1 MFIKTNR
8 STKANKKIPILLVR
22 RLKMEAY
29 FMGIDTGTQG
39 VRIGISDTGG
49 KLIFEQEQKW
59 ETEFPKVGWAEQNP
73 LNWWEAVN
81 GIFEKIAHTVESEIR
96 QNIRAC
102 CVCATS
108 TTAIAVNENGYP
120 LMNAMMWMDARSRK
134 EMKEINDTG
143 HPVLNYCGK
152 ETSFEWM
159 IPKAL
164 WIKKNRTD
172 VYNACYKIVD
182 QLDWMNY
189 QLCGE
194 WSSSICNTTCKWNY
208 VSSMGGYQRDFFE
221 QIGFEDYEEKLI
233 MRVDKIGDVVG
244 TILPQISEKYG
255 FFREMKIVQ
264 GGIDAHIA
272 MFGLDVLKPGKLGVI
287 MGTSFV
293 HLCLSDQ
300 NPDMKGIWGPY
311 DGAVLDDMWLLEGG
325 QISASGL
332 VNWFRHN
339 FHIPEKD
346 GNPYGH
352 LLEIPDEIPIGADG
366 VTVLD
371 FFQGNRTPYK
381 DAMAKGVIFGLN
393 IKHTWKH
400 IYRAVLESVSYGTQN
415 IIRNFEEQGY
425 PVASITACGGV
436 TKDRRWLQMIS
447 DVTGKP
453 IIVNENIQAGV
464 LGCCVVAASKGRFYN
479 DFQSAAEHMVKPKFI
494 VEPDMKNHEEYQPYF
509 HKYLELYESLK
520 DLMHQ

>member
-1 MFIKTNR
+1 
-8 STKANKKIPILLVR
+8 
-22 RLKMEAY
+22 MEAY

-39 VRIGISDTGG
+39 VRIGISDTRG
-49 KLIFEQEQKW
+49 KLIFEKEQKW

-134 EMKEINDTG
+134 EMQEINDTG
-143 HPVLNYCGK
+143 HPVLDYCGK

-164 WIKKNRTD
+164 WIKRHRKDIYD
-172 VYNACYKIVD
+172 VCYRIVD

-189 QLCGE
+189 QLCGK

-221 QIGFEDYEEKLI
+221 QIGFEDYEEKLT
-233 MRVDKIGDVVG
+233 MRVDKIGDPVG
-244 TILPQISEKYG
+244 TIRPELSEKYG
-255 FFREMKIVQ
+255 FSREMQIVQ
-264 GGIDAHIA
+264 GGIDAHMA

-293 HLCLSDQ
+293 HLCLSDEK
-300 NPDMKGIWGPY
+300 PDMKGIWEPY
-311 DGAVLDDMWLLEGG
+311 DGAVLDNMWLLEGG

-346 GNPYGH
+346 GNPYGN
-352 LLEIPDEIPIGADG
+352 LLGIPDEIPIGADG

>member
-1 MFIKTNR
+1 
-8 STKANKKIPILLVR
+8 
-22 RLKMEAY
+22 MEAY

-39 VRIGISDTGG
+39 VRIGISDTRG
-49 KLIFEQEQKW
+49 KLIFEKEQKW

-81 GIFEKIAHTVESEIR
+81 GIFEQIAHTLDSEIR
-96 QNIRAC
+96 QNVKAC

-108 TTAIAVNENGYP
+108 TTAIPVDQEGRP

-134 EMKEINDTG
+134 EMQEINDTG
-143 HPVLNYCGK
+143 HPVLDYCGK

-164 WIKKNRTD
+164 WIKRHRKDIYD
-172 VYNACYKIVD
+172 VCYRIVD

-189 QLCGE
+189 QLCGK

-221 QIGFEDYEEKLI
+221 QIGFEDYEEKLT
-233 MRVDKIGDVVG
+233 MRVDKIGDPVG
-244 TILPQISEKYG
+244 TIRPELSEKYG
-255 FFREMKIVQ
+255 FSREMQIVQ
-264 GGIDAHIA
+264 GGIDAHMA

-293 HLCLSDQ
+293 HLCLSDEK
-300 NPDMKGIWGPY
+300 PDMKGIWGPY
-311 DGAVLDDMWLLEGG
+311 DGAVLDNMWLLEGG

-346 GNPYGH
+346 GNPYGN
-352 LLEIPDEIPIGADG
+352 LLGIPDEIPIGADG

>member
-1 MFIKTNR
+1 
-8 STKANKKIPILLVR
+8 
-22 RLKMEAY
+22 MEAY

-39 VRIGISDTGG
+39 VRIGISDTRG
-49 KLIFEQEQKW
+49 KLIFEKEQKW

-81 GIFEKIAHTVESEIR
+81 GIFEQIAHTLDSEIR
-96 QNIRAC
+96 QNIKAC

-108 TTAIAVNENGYP
+108 TTAIPVDQEGRP

-134 EMKEINDTG
+134 EMQEINDTG
-143 HPVLNYCGK
+143 HPVLDYCGK

-164 WIKKNRTD
+164 WIKRHRKDIYD
-172 VYNACYKIVD
+172 VCYRIVD

-221 QIGFEDYEEKLI
+221 QIGFEDYEEKLT
-233 MRVDKIGDVVG
+233 MRVDKIGDPVG
-244 TILPQISEKYG
+244 TIRPELSEKYG
-255 FFREMKIVQ
+255 FSREMQIVQ
-264 GGIDAHIA
+264 GGIDAHMA

-293 HLCLSDQ
+293 HLCLS
-300 NPDMKGIWGPY
+300 
-311 DGAVLDDMWLLEGG
+311 
-325 QISASGL
+325 ASGL

-346 GNPYGH
+346 GNPYGN
-352 LLEIPDEIPIGADG
+352 LLGIPDEIPIGADG

-425 PVASITACGGV
+425 PVESITACGGV

-464 LGCCVVAASKGRFYN
+464 LGCCVVAASKGRFYD
-479 DFQSAAEHMVKPKFI
+479 DFQSAAAHMIKPKFI
-494 VEPDMKNHEEYQPYF
+494 VEPDMQNHEEYQPYF

-520 DLMHQ
+520 NLMHQ

>member
-1 MFIKTNR
+1 
-8 STKANKKIPILLVR
+8 
-22 RLKMEAY
+22 MEAY

-39 VRIGISDTGG
+39 VRIGISDTRG
-49 KLIFEQEQKW
+49 KLIFEKEQKW

-81 GIFEKIAHTVESEIR
+81 GIFEQIAHTLDSEIR

-108 TTAIAVNENGYP
+108 TTAIPVDQEGRP

-164 WIKKNRTD
+164 WIKRNRTD

-264 GGIDAHIA
+264 GGIDAHMA

-311 DGAVLDDMWLLEGG
+311 DGAVLDNMWLLEGG

-346 GNPYGH
+346 GNPYGN
-352 LLEIPDEIPIGADG
+352 LLEIPDEIPIGAGG

-425 PVASITACGGV
+425 PVDSITACGGV

-520 DLMHQ
+520 DLMHR

>member
-1 MFIKTNR
+1 
-8 STKANKKIPILLVR
+8 
-22 RLKMEAY
+22 MEAY

-39 VRIGISDTGG
+39 VRIGISDTRG
-49 KLIFEQEQKW
+49 KLIFEKEQKW

-81 GIFEKIAHTVESEIR
+81 GIFEQIAHTLDSEIR

-108 TTAIAVNENGYP
+108 TTAIPVDQEGRP

-134 EMKEINDTG
+134 EMQEINDTG
-143 HPVLNYCGK
+143 HPVLDYCGK

-164 WIKKNRTD
+164 WIKRHRKDIYD
-172 VYNACYKIVD
+172 VCYRIVD

-221 QIGFEDYEEKLI
+221 QIGFEDYEEKLT
-233 MRVDKIGDVVG
+233 MRVDKIGDPVG
-244 TILPQISEKYG
+244 TIRPELSEKYG
-255 FFREMKIVQ
+255 FSREMQIVQ
-264 GGIDAHIA
+264 GGIDAHMA

-293 HLCLSDQ
+293 HLCLSDEK
-300 NPDMKGIWGPY
+300 PDMKGIWGPY
-311 DGAVLDDMWLLEGG
+311 DGTVLDNMWLLEGG

-346 GNPYGH
+346 GNPYGN
-352 LLEIPDEIPIGADG
+352 LLGIPDEIPIGADG

-425 PVASITACGGV
+425 PVESITACGGV

-464 LGCCVVAASKGRFYN
+464 LGCCVVAASKGRFYD
-479 DFQSAAEHMVKPKFI
+479 DFQSAAAHMIKPKFI
-494 VEPDMKNHEEYQPYF
+494 VGPDMQNHEEYQPYF

-520 DLMHQ
+520 NLMHQ

>member
-1 MFIKTNR
+1 
-8 STKANKKIPILLVR
+8 
-22 RLKMEAY
+22 MEAY

-39 VRIGISDTGG
+39 VRIGISDTRG
-49 KLIFEQEQKW
+49 KLIFEKEQKW

-81 GIFEKIAHTVESEIR
+81 GIFEQIAHTLDSEIR
-96 QNIRAC
+96 QNIKAC

-108 TTAIAVNENGYP
+108 TTAIPVDQEGRP

-134 EMKEINDTG
+134 EMQEINDTG
-143 HPVLNYCGK
+143 HPVLDYCGK

-164 WIKKNRTD
+164 WIKRHRKDIYD
-172 VYNACYKIVD
+172 VCYRIVD

-189 QLCGE
+189 QLCGK

-221 QIGFEDYEEKLI
+221 QIGFEDYEEKLT
-233 MRVDKIGDVVG
+233 MRVDKIGDPVG
-244 TILPQISEKYG
+244 TIRPELSEKYG
-255 FFREMKIVQ
+255 FSREMQIVQ
-264 GGIDAHIA
+264 GGIDAHMA

-293 HLCLSDQ
+293 HLCLSDEK
-300 NPDMKGIWGPY
+300 PDMKGIWGPY
-311 DGAVLDDMWLLEGG
+311 DGAVLDNMWLLEGG

-346 GNPYGH
+346 GNPYGN
-352 LLEIPDEIPIGADG
+352 LLGIPDEIPIGADG

-479 DFQSAAEHMVKPKFI
+479 EFQSAAEHMVKPKFI

-520 DLMHQ
+520 DLMQQ

>member
-1 MFIKTNR
+1 
-8 STKANKKIPILLVR
+8 
-22 RLKMEAY
+22 MEAY

-39 VRIGISDTGG
+39 VRIGISDTRG
-49 KLIFEQEQKW
+49 KLIFEKEQKW

-81 GIFEKIAHTVESEIR
+81 GIFEQIAHTLDSEIR
-96 QNIRAC
+96 QNIKAC

-108 TTAIAVNENGYP
+108 TTAIPVDQEGRP

-134 EMKEINDTG
+134 EMQEINDTG
-143 HPVLNYCGK
+143 HPVLYYCGK

-164 WIKKNRTD
+164 WIKRHRKDIYD
-172 VYNACYKIVD
+172 VCYRIVD

-189 QLCGE
+189 QLCGK

-221 QIGFEDYEEKLI
+221 QIGFEDYEEKLT
-233 MRVDKIGDVVG
+233 MRVDKIGDPVG
-244 TILPQISEKYG
+244 TIRPELSEKYG
-255 FFREMKIVQ
+255 FSREMQIVQ
-264 GGIDAHIA
+264 GGIDAHMA

-293 HLCLSDQ
+293 HLCLSDEK
-300 NPDMKGIWGPY
+300 PDMKGIWGPY
-311 DGAVLDDMWLLEGG
+311 DGAVLDNMWLLEGG

-346 GNPYGH
+346 GNPYGN
-352 LLEIPDEIPIGADG
+352 LLGIPDEIPIGADG

>member
-1 MFIKTNR
+1 
-8 STKANKKIPILLVR
+8 
-22 RLKMEAY
+22 MEAY

-39 VRIGISDTGG
+39 VRIGISDTRG
-49 KLIFEQEQKW
+49 KLIFEKEQKW

-81 GIFEKIAHTVESEIR
+81 GIFEQIAHTLDSEIR
-96 QNIRAC
+96 QNIKAC

-108 TTAIAVNENGYP
+108 TTAIPVDQEGRP

-134 EMKEINDTG
+134 EMQEINDTG
-143 HPVLNYCGK
+143 HPVLDYCGK

-164 WIKKNRTD
+164 WIKRHRKDIYD
-172 VYNACYKIVD
+172 VCYRIVD

-189 QLCGE
+189 QLCGK

-221 QIGFEDYEEKLI
+221 QIGFEDYEEKLT
-233 MRVDKIGDVVG
+233 MRVDKIGDPVG
-244 TILPQISEKYG
+244 TIRPELSEKYG
-255 FFREMKIVQ
+255 FSREMQIVQ
-264 GGIDAHIA
+264 GGIDAHMA

-293 HLCLSDQ
+293 HLCLSDEK
-300 NPDMKGIWGPY
+300 PDMKGIWGPY
-311 DGAVLDDMWLLEGG
+311 DGAVLDNMWLLEGG
-325 QISASGL
+325 QISAPGL

-346 GNPYGH
+346 GNPYGN
-352 LLEIPDEIPIGADG
+352 LLGIPDEIPIGADG

>member
-1 MFIKTNR
+1 
-8 STKANKKIPILLVR
+8 
-22 RLKMEAY
+22 MEAY

-39 VRIGISDTGG
+39 VRIGISDTRG
-49 KLIFEQEQKW
+49 KLIFEKEQKW

-81 GIFEKIAHTVESEIR
+81 GIFEQIAHTLDSEIR

-108 TTAIAVNENGYP
+108 TTAIPVDQEDRP

-134 EMKEINDTG
+134 EMQEINDTG
-143 HPVLNYCGK
+143 HPVLDYCGK

-164 WIKKNRTD
+164 WIKRHRKDIYD
-172 VYNACYKIVD
+172 VCYRIVD

-189 QLCGE
+189 QLCGK

-221 QIGFEDYEEKLI
+221 QIGFEDYEEKLT
-233 MRVDKIGDVVG
+233 MRVDKIGDPVG
-244 TILPQISEKYG
+244 TIRPELSEKYG
-255 FFREMKIVQ
+255 FSREMQIVQ
-264 GGIDAHIA
+264 GGIDAHMA

-293 HLCLSDQ
+293 HLCLSDEK
-300 NPDMKGIWGPY
+300 PDMKGIWGPY
-311 DGAVLDDMWLLEGG
+311 DGAVLDNMWLLEGG

-346 GNPYGH
+346 GNPYGN
-352 LLEIPDEIPIGADG
+352 LLGIPDEIPIGADG

>member
-1 MFIKTNR
+1 
-8 STKANKKIPILLVR
+8 
-22 RLKMEAY
+22 MEAY

-39 VRIGISDTGG
+39 VRTGISDTRG
-49 KLIFEQEQKW
+49 KLIFEKEQKW

-81 GIFEKIAHTVESEIR
+81 GIFEQIAHTLDSEIR
-96 QNIRAC
+96 QNIKAC

-108 TTAIAVNENGYP
+108 TTAIPVDQEGRP

-134 EMKEINDTG
+134 EMQEINDTG
-143 HPVLNYCGK
+143 HPVLDYCGK

-164 WIKKNRTD
+164 WIKRHRKDIYD
-172 VYNACYKIVD
+172 VCYRIVD

-189 QLCGE
+189 QLCGK

-221 QIGFEDYEEKLI
+221 QIGFEDYEEKLT
-233 MRVDKIGDVVG
+233 MRVDKIGDPVG
-244 TILPQISEKYG
+244 TIRPELSEKYG
-255 FFREMKIVQ
+255 FSREMQIVQ
-264 GGIDAHIA
+264 GGIDAHMA

-293 HLCLSDQ
+293 HLCLSDEK
-300 NPDMKGIWGPY
+300 PDMKGIWGPY
-311 DGAVLDDMWLLEGG
+311 DGAVLDNMWLLEGG

-346 GNPYGH
+346 GNPYGN
-352 LLEIPDEIPIGADG
+352 LLGIPDEIPIGADG

>member
-1 MFIKTNR
+1 
-8 STKANKKIPILLVR
+8 
-22 RLKMEAY
+22 MEAY

-39 VRIGISDTGG
+39 VRIGISDTRG
-49 KLIFEQEQKW
+49 KLIFEKEQKW

-81 GIFEKIAHTVESEIR
+81 GIFEQIAHTLDSEIR
-96 QNIRAC
+96 QNIKAC

-108 TTAIAVNENGYP
+108 TTAIPVDQEGRP

-134 EMKEINDTG
+134 EMQEINDTG
-143 HPVLNYCGK
+143 HPVLDYCGK

-164 WIKKNRTD
+164 WIKRHRKDIYD
-172 VYNACYKIVD
+172 VCYRIVD

-189 QLCGE
+189 QLCGK

>member
-1 MFIKTNR
+1 
-8 STKANKKIPILLVR
+8 
-22 RLKMEAY
+22 MEAY

-39 VRIGISDTGG
+39 VRIGISDTRG
-49 KLIFEQEQKW
+49 KLIFEKEQKW

-81 GIFEKIAHTVESEIR
+81 GIFEQIAHTLDSEIR
-96 QNIRAC
+96 QNIKAC

-108 TTAIAVNENGYP
+108 TTAIPVDQEGRP

-134 EMKEINDTG
+134 EMQEINDTG
-143 HPVLNYCGK
+143 HPVLDYCGK

-164 WIKKNRTD
+164 WIKRHRTD

>member
-1 MFIKTNR
+1 
-8 STKANKKIPILLVR
+8 
-22 RLKMEAY
+22 MEAY

-39 VRIGISDTGG
+39 VRIGISDTRG
-49 KLIFEQEQKW
+49 KLIFEKEQKW

-73 LNWWEAVN
+73 LNWWETVN
-81 GIFEKIAHTVESEIR
+81 GIFEQIAHTLDSEIR
-96 QNIRAC
+96 QNIKAC

-108 TTAIAVNENGYP
+108 TTAIPVDQEGRP

-134 EMKEINDTG
+134 EMQEINDTG
-143 HPVLNYCGK
+143 HPVLDYCGK

-164 WIKKNRTD
+164 WIKRHRKDIYD
-172 VYNACYKIVD
+172 VCYRIVD

-189 QLCGE
+189 QLCGK

-221 QIGFEDYEEKLI
+221 QIGFEDYEEKLT
-233 MRVDKIGDVVG
+233 MRVDKIGDPVG
-244 TILPQISEKYG
+244 TIRPELSEKYG
-255 FFREMKIVQ
+255 FSREMQIVQ
-264 GGIDAHIA
+264 GGIDAHMA

-293 HLCLSDQ
+293 HLCLSDEK
-300 NPDMKGIWGPY
+300 PDMKGIWGPY
-311 DGAVLDDMWLLEGG
+311 DGAVLDNMWLLEGG

-346 GNPYGH
+346 GNPYGN
-352 LLEIPDEIPIGADG
+352 LLGIPDEIPIGADG

>member
-1 MFIKTNR
+1 M
-8 STKANKKIPILLVR
+8 
-22 RLKMEAY
+22 
-29 FMGIDTGTQG
+29 
-39 VRIGISDTGG
+39 
-49 KLIFEQEQKW
+49 
-59 ETEFPKVGWAEQNP
+59 
-73 LNWWEAVN
+73 NWWEAVN

-164 WIKKNRTD
+164 WIKRNRTD

>member
-1 MFIKTNR
+1 
-8 STKANKKIPILLVR
+8 
-22 RLKMEAY
+22 MEAY

-39 VRIGISDTGG
+39 VRIGISDTRG
-49 KLIFEQEQKW
+49 KLVFEKEQKW

-81 GIFEKIAHTVESEIR
+81 GIFEQIAHTLDSEIR
-96 QNIRAC
+96 QNIKAC

-108 TTAIAVNENGYP
+108 TTAIPVDQEGRP

-134 EMKEINDTG
+134 EMQEINDTG
-143 HPVLNYCGK
+143 HPVLDYCGK

-164 WIKKNRTD
+164 WIKRHRKDIYD
-172 VYNACYKIVD
+172 VCYRIVD

-189 QLCGE
+189 QLCGK

-221 QIGFEDYEEKLI
+221 QIGFEDYEEKLT
-233 MRVDKIGDVVG
+233 MRVDKIGDPVG
-244 TILPQISEKYG
+244 TIRPELSEKYG
-255 FFREMKIVQ
+255 FSREMQIVQ
-264 GGIDAHIA
+264 GGIDAHMA

-293 HLCLSDQ
+293 HLCLSDEK
-300 NPDMKGIWGPY
+300 PDMKGIWGPY
-311 DGAVLDDMWLLEGG
+311 DGAVLDNMWLLEGG

-346 GNPYGH
+346 GNPYGN
-352 LLEIPDEIPIGADG
+352 LLGIPDEIPIGADG

>member
-1 MFIKTNR
+1 
-8 STKANKKIPILLVR
+8 
-22 RLKMEAY
+22 MEAY

-39 VRIGISDTGG
+39 VRIGISDTRG
-49 KLIFEQEQKW
+49 KLIFEKEQKW

-81 GIFEKIAHTVESEIR
+81 GIFEQIAHTLDSEIR
-96 QNIRAC
+96 QNIKAC

-108 TTAIAVNENGYP
+108 TTAIPVDQEGRP

-134 EMKEINDTG
+134 EMQEINDTG
-143 HPVLNYCGK
+143 HPVLDYCGK

-164 WIKKNRTD
+164 WIKRHRKDIYD
-172 VYNACYKIVD
+172 VCYRIVD

>member
-1 MFIKTNR
+1 
-8 STKANKKIPILLVR
+8 
-22 RLKMEAY
+22 MEAY

-39 VRIGISDTGG
+39 VRIGISDTRG
-49 KLIFEQEQKW
+49 KLIFEKEQKW

-81 GIFEKIAHTVESEIR
+81 GIFEQIAHTLDSEIR
-96 QNIRAC
+96 QNIKAC

-108 TTAIAVNENGYP
+108 TTAIPVDQEGRP

-134 EMKEINDTG
+134 EMQEINDTG
-143 HPVLNYCGK
+143 HPVLDYCGK

-164 WIKKNRTD
+164 WIKRHRKDIYD
-172 VYNACYKIVD
+172 VCYRIVD

-189 QLCGE
+189 QLCGK

-221 QIGFEDYEEKLI
+221 QIGFEDYEEKLT
-233 MRVDKIGDVVG
+233 MRVDKIGDPVG
-244 TILPQISEKYG
+244 TIRPELSEKYG
-255 FFREMKIVQ
+255 FSREMQIVQ
-264 GGIDAHIA
+264 GGIDAHMA

-293 HLCLSDQ
+293 HLCLSDEK
-300 NPDMKGIWGPY
+300 PDMKGIWGPY
-311 DGAVLDDMWLLEGG
+311 DGAVLDNMWLLEGG

-509 HKYLELYESLK
+509 HKYLELYERLK

>member
-1 MFIKTNR
+1 
-8 STKANKKIPILLVR
+8 
-22 RLKMEAY
+22 MEAY

-39 VRIGISDTGG
+39 VRIGISDTRG
-49 KLIFEQEQKW
+49 KLIFEKEQKW

-81 GIFEKIAHTVESEIR
+81 GIFEQIAHTLDSEIR
-96 QNIRAC
+96 QNIKAC

-108 TTAIAVNENGYP
+108 TTAIPVDQEGRP

-134 EMKEINDTG
+134 EMQEINDTG

-164 WIKKNRTD
+164 WIKRNRTD

>member
-1 MFIKTNR
+1 
-8 STKANKKIPILLVR
+8 
-22 RLKMEAY
+22 MEAY

-39 VRIGISDTGG
+39 VRIGISDTRG
-49 KLIFEQEQKW
+49 KLIFEKEQKW

-81 GIFEKIAHTVESEIR
+81 GIFEQIAHTLDSEIR

-108 TTAIAVNENGYP
+108 TTAIPVDQEGRP

-134 EMKEINDTG
+134 EMQEINDTG
-143 HPVLNYCGK
+143 HPVLDYCGK
-152 ETSFEWM
+152 ETYFEWM

-164 WIKKNRTD
+164 WIKRHRKDIYD
-172 VYNACYKIVD
+172 VCYRIVD

-221 QIGFEDYEEKLI
+221 QIGFEDYEEKLT
-233 MRVDKIGDVVG
+233 MRVDKIGDPVG
-244 TILPQISEKYG
+244 TIRPELSEKYG
-255 FFREMKIVQ
+255 FSREMQIVQ
-264 GGIDAHIA
+264 GGIDAHMA

-293 HLCLSDQ
+293 HLCLSDEK
-300 NPDMKGIWGPY
+300 PDMKGIWGPY
-311 DGAVLDDMWLLEGG
+311 DGAVLDNMWLLEGG
-325 QISASGL
+325 QTSASGL

-346 GNPYGH
+346 GNPYGN
-352 LLEIPDEIPIGADG
+352 LLGIPDEIPIGADG

-425 PVASITACGGV
+425 PVESITACGGV

-464 LGCCVVAASKGRFYN
+464 LGCCVVAASKGRFYD
-479 DFQSAAEHMVKPKFI
+479 DFQSAAAHMIKPKFI
-494 VEPDMKNHEEYQPYF
+494 VEPDMQNHEEYQPYF

-520 DLMHQ
+520 NLMHQ

>member
-1 MFIKTNR
+1 
-8 STKANKKIPILLVR
+8 
-22 RLKMEAY
+22 MEAY

-39 VRIGISDTGG
+39 VRIGISDTRG
-49 KLIFEQEQKW
+49 KLIFEKEQKW

-81 GIFEKIAHTVESEIR
+81 GIFEQIAHTLDSEIR
-96 QNIRAC
+96 QNIKAC

-108 TTAIAVNENGYP
+108 TTAIPVDQEGRP

-134 EMKEINDTG
+134 EMQEINDTG
-143 HPVLNYCGK
+143 HPVLDYCGK

-164 WIKKNRTD
+164 WIKRHRKDIYD
-172 VYNACYKIVD
+172 VCYRIVD

-189 QLCGE
+189 QLCGK

-221 QIGFEDYEEKLI
+221 QIGFEDYEEKLT
-233 MRVDKIGDVVG
+233 MRVDKIGDPVG
-244 TILPQISEKYG
+244 TIRPELSEKYG
-255 FFREMKIVQ
+255 FSREMQIVQ
-264 GGIDAHIA
+264 GGIDAHMA

-293 HLCLSDQ
+293 HLCLSDEK
-300 NPDMKGIWGPY
+300 PDMKGIWGPY
-311 DGAVLDDMWLLEGG
+311 DGAVLDNMWLLEGG

-346 GNPYGH
+346 GNPYGN
-352 LLEIPDEIPIGADG
+352 LLGIPDEIPIGADG

-400 IYRAVLESVSYGTQN
+400 IYRAVLESVFYGTQN

>member
-1 MFIKTNR
+1 
-8 STKANKKIPILLVR
+8 
-22 RLKMEAY
+22 MEAY

-39 VRIGISDTGG
+39 VRIGISDTRG
-49 KLIFEQEQKW
+49 KLIFEKEQKW

-134 EMKEINDTG
+134 EMQEINDTG
-143 HPVLNYCGK
+143 HPVLDYCGK

-164 WIKKNRTD
+164 WIKRHRKDIYD
-172 VYNACYKIVD
+172 VCYRIVD

-189 QLCGE
+189 QLCGK

-221 QIGFEDYEEKLI
+221 QIGFEDYEEKLT
-233 MRVDKIGDVVG
+233 MRVDKIGDPVG
-244 TILPQISEKYG
+244 TIRPELSEKYG
-255 FFREMKIVQ
+255 FSREMQIVQ
-264 GGIDAHIA
+264 GGIDAHMA

-293 HLCLSDQ
+293 HLCLSDEK
-300 NPDMKGIWGPY
+300 PDMKGIWGPY
-311 DGAVLDDMWLLEGG
+311 DGAVLDNMWLLEGG

-346 GNPYGH
+346 GNPYGN
-352 LLEIPDEIPIGADG
+352 LLGIPDEIPIGADG

>member
-1 MFIKTNR
+1 
-8 STKANKKIPILLVR
+8 
-22 RLKMEAY
+22 MEAY

-39 VRIGISDTGG
+39 VRIGISDTRG
-49 KLIFEQEQKW
+49 KLVFEKEQKW

-81 GIFEKIAHTVESEIR
+81 GIFEQIAHTLDSEIR

-108 TTAIAVNENGYP
+108 TTAIPVDQEGRP

-134 EMKEINDTG
+134 EMQEINDTG
-143 HPVLNYCGK
+143 HPVLDYCGK

-164 WIKKNRTD
+164 WIKRHRKDIYD
-172 VYNACYKIVD
+172 VCYRIVD

-189 QLCGE
+189 QLCGK

-221 QIGFEDYEEKLI
+221 QIGFEDYEEKLT
-233 MRVDKIGDVVG
+233 MRVDKIGDPVG
-244 TILPQISEKYG
+244 TIRPELSEKYG
-255 FFREMKIVQ
+255 FSREMQIVQ
-264 GGIDAHIA
+264 GGIDAHMA

-293 HLCLSDQ
+293 HLCLSDEK
-300 NPDMKGIWGPY
+300 PDMKGIWGPY
-311 DGAVLDDMWLLEGG
+311 DGAVLDNMWLLEGG

-346 GNPYGH
+346 GNPYGN
-352 LLEIPDEIPIGADG
+352 LLGIPDEIPIGADG